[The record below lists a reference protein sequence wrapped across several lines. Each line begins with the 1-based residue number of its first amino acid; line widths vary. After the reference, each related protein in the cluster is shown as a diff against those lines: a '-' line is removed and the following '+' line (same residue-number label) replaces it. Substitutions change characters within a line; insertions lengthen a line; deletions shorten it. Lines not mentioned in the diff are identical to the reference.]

1 MYSDLYKIVID
12 LPVDKDIESV
22 LWSYLSDKSF
32 THKYINNTTNLV
44 IRRII
49 IENVNEQTINIIK
62 NTFRNMYGNSNLKQ
76 YCSFHVLGLHEAI

>member
-1 MYSDLYKIVID
+1 MYNDLYKIVID

-22 LWSYLSDKSF
+22 LWNYLNDKSF
-32 THKYINNTTNLV
+32 THKFINNTTNLQ

-62 NTFRNMYGNSNLKQ
+62 NHFRQMYGSSSLKQ
-76 YCSFHVLGLHEAI
+76 HCSFHVLGLNETI